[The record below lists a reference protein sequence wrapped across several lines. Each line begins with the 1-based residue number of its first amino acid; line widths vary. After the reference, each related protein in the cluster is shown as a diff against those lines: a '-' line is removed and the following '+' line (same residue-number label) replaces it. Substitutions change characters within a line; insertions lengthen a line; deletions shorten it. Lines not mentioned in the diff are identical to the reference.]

1 MVPAPVRTD
10 DAPTIG
16 PRLSVAVARARG
28 SEVRASAS
36 RMSSR
41 PATAAS
47 RVSPPARVRTARSR
61 LHPRRRRGVSPSRTT
76 TTALAALHPIAE
88 VAGASASALDAL
100 ALSSPVA
107 SACITSWFGF
117 TVADVTA
124 QTLALV
130 GPLKRRPS
138 PQSRASAPPD
148 SSSETPEGFG
158 LDLERTLANGLF
170 GLALYGPTSS
180 AWYATLDA
188 NVFPGDPSSAA
199 AVAAKTALDQICWA
213 PVLVAGLFAF
223 DLARNGEALFPK
235 TGAETSGTGAGA
247 GVSVGDGSGDGGASP
262 GGGLPGKLRRDLLAT
277 LKVNWSFWPL
287 FHVVNFRFVNPD
299 DRILYVNVVQVLFN
313 VFLCWK
319 ASERAEGGGGVKETE
334 RQ

>member
-1 MVPAPVRTD
+1 MT
-10 DAPTIG
+10 
-16 PRLSVAVARARG
+16 PRPSGLDSLSPSRARARFGG
-28 SEVRASAS
+28 SRLRLEDVL
-36 RMSSR
+36 
-41 PATAAS
+41 ATRHRGVA

-107 SACITSWFGF
+107 SACITSCFGF

-138 PQSRASAPPD
+138 PQSRASAPPTPPPKPPRGSAST
-148 SSSETPEGFG
+148 SSARW
-158 LDLERTLANGLF
+158 RTACS
-170 GLALYGPTSS
+170 ASRCTVPTSS

-262 GGGLPGKLRRDLLAT
+262 GAVYPGSCGAISSRR
-277 LKVNWSFWPL
+277 S
-287 FHVVNFRFVNPD
+287 R
-299 DRILYVNVVQVLFN
+299 
-313 VFLCWK
+313 
-319 ASERAEGGGGVKETE
+319 
-334 RQ
+334 

>member
-1 MVPAPVRTD
+1 
-10 DAPTIG
+10 
-16 PRLSVAVARARG
+16 
-28 SEVRASAS
+28 
-36 RMSSR
+36 MSSR

-138 PQSRASAPPD
+138 PQSRASPRRTPP
-148 SSSETPEGFG
+148 PKPRGFG

-262 GGGLPGKLRRDLLAT
+262 GGGLPGKLRAIPAT

-319 ASERAEGGGGVKETE
+319 ASERAEGEGVKETASVDSS
-334 RQ
+334 